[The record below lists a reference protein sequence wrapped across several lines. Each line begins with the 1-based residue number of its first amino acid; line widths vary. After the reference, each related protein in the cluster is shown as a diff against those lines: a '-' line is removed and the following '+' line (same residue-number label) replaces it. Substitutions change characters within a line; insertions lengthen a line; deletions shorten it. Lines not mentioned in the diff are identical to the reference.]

1 MANLILG
8 ADHVFIFNRRTINR
22 LFDICCPAVAVFT
35 LSEQKN
41 ASAGLSA
48 EDLTRLEH
56 LSKKAES
63 MQVRVETL
71 ERILDSES
79 PTWRRN
85 YD

>member
-1 MANLILG
+1 MSSFLFAGPLTVFLIFVAPLW
-8 ADHVFIFNRRTINR
+8 
-22 LFDICCPAVAVFT
+22 LF
-35 LSEQKN
+35 LHYRSKKN